1 MFNLFCLNQTA
12 LDYDAGTT
20 SFALTVQVSDGTNT
34 LTIPVSVTVAPVN
47 EASPTFGA
55 DLVATF
61 AENTAV
67 GTSLGTHAATDAD
80 ASPHGIVSYS
90 IQAGAVSFYF
100 NV

>member
-1 MFNLFCLNQTA
+1 MKAVIDYETA
-12 LDYDAGTT
+12 GASQYDV
-20 SFALTVQVSDGTNT
+20 TVTVSDGTNSANVYGS
-34 LTIPVSVTVAPVN
+34 IIVTPVN

-80 ASPHGIVSYS
+80 ASPHGVVSYS
-90 IQAGAVSFYF
+90 IQAGSVSLFC
-100 NV
+100 